1 MAKPRGHRANKP
13 NDSFGTI
20 NDDTLYRG
28 KYREEVYKDDD
39 DEVEQTVEATDP
51 AQEEAA
57 TPEQENEESF
67 AKAPEESDT
76 DYKKR
81 YDDLKRHYD
90 SKLEEWK
97 REKEDLASAQQAGR
111 ESGLAASQLPKTPEE
126 LREFKEKY
134 PDVYAVVETIS
145 SLRADDHLR
154 ELKDE
159 IKQLRG
165 REKELEVKSAY
176 KELLSAHPDF
186 PEIKKDDKF
195 LKWLD
200 GQPQSI
206 ADGIYKNNKDAKWAS
221 RVIDLYKADMG
232 ITTKQRKKSRDADP
246 AVAVTKTAAKDIVS
260 ETSSDK
266 KIWKASEIGRLKPWE
281 FEKVEA
287 ELDAARVE
295 GRINYSA

>member
-1 MAKPRGHRANKP
+1 MAKPKGHRANKP

-39 DEVEQTVEATDP
+39 EDGETNVEAQDP
-51 AQEEAA
+51 STAEA

-97 REKEDLASAQQAGR
+97 REREEIANAQQAGR
-111 ESGLAASQLPKTPEE
+111 ESGLSTSELPKTPDE
-126 LREFKEKY
+126 LRQFKEKY

-145 SLRADDHLR
+145 SLRADDHVR
-154 ELKDE
+154 ELKNE
-159 IKQLRG
+159 IQQLKG
-165 REKELEVKSAY
+165 KEKELEVRSAY

-186 PEIKKDDKF
+186 PELKKDEKF

-200 GQPQSI
+200 GQPTSI

-221 RVIDLYKADMG
+221 RVLDLYKADMG
-232 ITTKQRKKSRDADP
+232 INTKQRRKSRDADP
-246 AVAVTKTAAKDIVS
+246 AVAVTRTAAKDIVS
-260 ETSSDK
+260 DASTDK
-266 KIWKASEIGRLKPWE
+266 KIWKASDIGKLKPWE
-281 FEKVEA
+281 FEKIES
-287 ELDAARVE
+287 EIDSARAE
-295 GRINYSA
+295 GRIDYRA